1 MPTAETR
8 SGCALSEASFF
19 FFTVERR
26 CVSRADKR
34 EGPNKHNYKNQ
45 EPKPKKE
52 KKWEEETPTTR
63 RCGSERFP
71 VPTRLDSEINVRVE
85 EIESVVYRDSDGRY
99 PVANLR
105 RFLFPLF
112 LISEE
117 KLRQDRSILEGP
129 RLLCAMASRI
139 QRPLRRRVRPQ
150 SLRFLWELF
159 FFLDCLSSADDG
171 PFLHFS
177 PRQSHFHT
185 TGTEWQKKKT
195 KKTIRKQV
203 AGNSVLA
210 LKKARIWERC
220 RLLSVADVFLSPVEI
235 IYKQFPNNLKWR
247 TTLRSTM
254 CVRFSTVS
262 KPQRRW
268 RLRTTIF
275 FFSIRLFNTV
285 TSS

>member
-1 MPTAETR
+1 MR
-8 SGCALSEASFF
+8 ISVVSFF
-19 FFTVERR
+19 LYFSFRKRSSAKTGQFSRGHGY
-26 CVSRADKR
+26 CVPWRLEFKDHYADVYVHR
-34 EGPNKHNYKNQ
+34 VFVF
-45 EPKPKKE
+45 
-52 KKWEEETPTTR
+52 
-63 RCGSERFP
+63 CGSF
-71 VPTRLDSEINVRVE
+71 
-85 EIESVVYRDSDGRY
+85 
-99 PVANLR
+99 
-105 RFLFPLF
+105 
-112 LISEE
+112 
-117 KLRQDRSILEGP
+117 
-129 RLLCAMASRI
+129 
-139 QRPLRRRVRPQ
+139 
-150 SLRFLWELF
+150 F

-254 CVRFSTVS
+254 CVRFSTVC

-268 RLRTTIF
+268 RLRTRVF
-275 FFSIRLFNTV
+275 FFRIRLFNTV